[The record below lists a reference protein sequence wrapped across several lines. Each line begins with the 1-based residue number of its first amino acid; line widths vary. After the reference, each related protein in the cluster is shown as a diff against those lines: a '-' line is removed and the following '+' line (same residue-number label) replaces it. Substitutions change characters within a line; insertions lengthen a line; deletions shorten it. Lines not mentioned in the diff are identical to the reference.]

1 VVLNEVLFNPEGDDN
16 ANMPNGEWVELF
28 NNSAIDVDV
37 NGWYIQ
43 DNTGA
48 AHRITVAAS
57 NSDNNLNTGDSG
69 ETIVPTGGRLVVYRN
84 NVASFD
90 NTADTIS
97 LYNAANTLIDSV
109 TYTGAKAEGM
119 SLARIPDGIGGWID
133 PVANPG
139 TPNAANTKDLITQV
153 KLWQQDANNVWFAIF
168 DAQDYASAD
177 YIVTYTH
184 VYEGADVREA
194 VQGKVNINGQS
205 RVKVEKVYLATCSE
219 GGLVCV
225 PHTGIKLVGVEVE
238 LRKTDGTTKVL
249 QYDYP
254 NTWSP

>member
-1 VVLNEVLFNPEGDDN
+1 
-16 ANMPNGEWVELF
+16 
-28 NNSAIDVDV
+28 
-37 NGWYIQ
+37 
-43 DNTGA
+43 
-48 AHRITVAAS
+48 
-57 NSDNNLNTGDSG
+57 
-69 ETIVPTGGRLVVYRN
+69 
-84 NVASFD
+84 
-90 NTADTIS
+90 
-97 LYNAANTLIDSV
+97 
-109 TYTGAKAEGM
+109 
-119 SLARIPDGIGGWID
+119 
-133 PVANPG
+133 
-139 TPNAANTKDLITQV
+139 
-153 KLWQQDANNVWFAIF
+153 
-168 DAQDYASAD
+168 
-177 YIVTYTH
+177 VTYTH